1 MLKYRNNDA
10 SAFESLY
17 QRHKG
22 SLYRYILRQCGNEAI
37 AEELFHDVWIKLI
50 NARGRYKVKSRFTT
64 WLYKMAHNRIIDHYR
79 RQNTSFS
86 KHHPDDD
93 NLYIDSLSI
102 RPQEQPEQLAE
113 LRQQSDKILQ
123 TLETLPLP
131 QREVFLLKEEAGRTI
146 QQIAEITGVSADTVK
161 SRLRYAISKLRQ
173 AVREQV

>member
-50 NARGRYKVKSRFTT
+50 NARGRYEVKSRFTT
-64 WLYKMAHNRIIDHYR
+64 WLYKMAHNRIIDHFR
-79 RQNTSFS
+79 RQNTSYS

-93 NLYIDSLSI
+93 ASIDTLAI
-102 RPQEQPEQLAE
+102 LPQEQPEQLAE
-113 LRQQSDKILQ
+113 LRQQSNKILQ
-123 TLETLPLP
+123 TLETLPLA
-131 QREVFLLKEEAGRTI
+131 QREVFLLKEEAGKTL
-146 QQIAEITGVSADTVK
+146 QQIAEISGVSVETAK